1 MSKRKPEHSVH
12 VRIDYPIDKRKAVL
26 ETAISSV
33 ELLKRYDRIKEI
45 RKDKR
50 KHMEEFREAL
60 SSIHYLLRLIRLKEL
75 PLGEKEL
82 KRVKTVSG
90 KKAYSKN
97 SMRAAVAI
105 GKKKGVKK
113 PKLSTLDAQLQ
124 ALHDKLSHL

>member
-1 MSKRKPEHSVH
+1 MSKRKPEHDVH

-26 ETAISSV
+26 ETAINSV

-45 RKDKR
+45 RKDKK

-75 PLGEKEL
+75 PLGEKDL

-90 KKAYSKN
+90 KKAYSGK
-97 SMRAAVAI
+97 SMRTAVVV
-105 GKKKGVKK
+105 GKKKKGVK
-113 PKLSTLDAQLQ
+113 PRLSTLDAQLQ
-124 ALHDKLSHL
+124 TLHDKLSRL